1 MAEPE
6 IEKMTSSVS
15 KLQLSPPP
23 SVRKEKTFSMPDW
36 SLLPEELLNL
46 ISKHLEDYCFDV
58 VHARSVCTLWRSIFP
73 FPASLLRPSY
83 SLPSLTKFP
92 YESKDLCTLEK
103 IPLFLF
109 RVRAPHADASEYFL
123 GGIGRDDDDHIELPS
138 PLQCSVKVKIPDS
151 DPTLINTLDCQVL
164 SLGHQYRMI
173 GCNPKYYKGVAFL
186 PLNKFGGGEE
196 FVVLLNYTKT
206 LLVLRSIE
214 MRWMLLEIPSYGS
227 CSDLIT
233 FRGRFYAA
241 FSNHDIF
248 AIDPYSLEATPLM
261 PSEALLDCGSVNDL
275 VPSGNDELFL
285 VEKIIPRTGVIYLYR
300 LTLRLSRLDEE
311 AGKWVEVS
319 EIGDRLLVIGNLG
332 NVCCS
337 AKELPDG
344 CGLTGNSIVFT
355 HGRKVTY
362 SYKYGVHTGREEDD
376 LNCWRYSRDKCVTIL
391 STSPVVALRVET
403 AKP

>member
-1 MAEPE
+1 
-6 IEKMTSSVS
+6 
-15 KLQLSPPP
+15 
-23 SVRKEKTFSMPDW
+23 MPDW
-36 SLLPEELLNL
+36 SLLPEELLQL
-46 ISKHLEDYCFDV
+46 ISKHLQDYCFDV
-58 VHARSVCTLWRSIFP
+58 VHARSVCTLWRSLFP
-73 FPASLLRPSY
+73 FPSSLLRPSY
-83 SLPSLTKFP
+83 SLPSFAKFP
-92 YESKDLCTLEK
+92 RKSKGFCTLK
-103 IPLFLF
+103 KVPLFLF

-123 GGIGRDDDDHIELPS
+123 GGIGRDDDHIELPS

-151 DPTLINTLDCQVL
+151 DPTLINMLDCQVL
-164 SLGHQYRMI
+164 ALGHQYRII

-196 FVVLLNYTKT
+196 FVVLLNYTKN
-206 LLVLRSIE
+206 LLVLRSTE

-300 LTLRLSRLDEE
+300 LTLRVSRLNEE